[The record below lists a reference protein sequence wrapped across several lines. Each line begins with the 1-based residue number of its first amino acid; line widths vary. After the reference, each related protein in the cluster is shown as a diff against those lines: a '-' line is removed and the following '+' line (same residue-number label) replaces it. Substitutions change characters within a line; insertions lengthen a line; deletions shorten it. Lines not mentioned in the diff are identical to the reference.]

1 MLYSL
6 FSHSGFTNDI
16 ILTPSLANNTYLIT
30 FSPTY
35 PCFLCSHIFYFW
47 YYVGSSGLARDYCY
61 SYLGAGDFARSTP
74 QNVPSTLLHIPVKF
88 GCYSQHTFL
97 PPVKSSYFCR
107 CCLSTIFFSCLY
119 FYLVTSH
126 NVLIPQPSQWPNSLQ
141 PLYGQIR
148 VSNLEGAAYFCIE
161 TSSEHIFVCL
171 FACFVLFY
179 DNICCLFQVWIFLSH
194 FCSLRKTWLLANII
208 VLAMLAC

>member
-35 PCFLCSHIFYFW
+35 TCFLCSHIFYFW

-97 PPVKSSYFCR
+97 TTSEIQLFLQMLSLYNFFQLFILLSCHIPQCSHPTAQPMTK
-107 CCLSTIFFSCLY
+107 LSTAFVWSDKSEQPGRCSIFLHRNKQWAHFCL
-119 FYLVTSH
+119 
-126 NVLIPQPSQWPNSLQ
+126 
-141 PLYGQIR
+141 
-148 VSNLEGAAYFCIE
+148 
-161 TSSEHIFVCL
+161 FVCL
-171 FACFVLFY
+171 FRFVLWQY
-179 DNICCLFQVWIFLSH
+179 LLPLSSLNIFVSFLQS
-194 FCSLRKTWLLANII
+194 
-208 VLAMLAC
+208 